1 MTDHQIADES
11 ISLSIEALELFSVGL
26 DKSQKDLIS
35 GVACAIAGLRELQE
49 RRNADTGPC
58 KYCGGTGY
66 FRWQQSAN
74 TFPCP
79 CKGCDP
85 SEAPQQEVKSALE
98 IGMSRYAGA
107 MQKLA
112 DSGY

>member
-1 MTDHQIADES
+1 MGNEAKNLRTAD
-11 ISLSIEALELFSVGL
+11 SIEVLMLLTIDMSPSSIEPLAQKIL
-26 DKSQKDLIS
+26 DAIDDLN
-35 GVACAIAGLRELQE
+35 ELQE
-49 RRNADTGPC
+49 RRNADAGPC

-66 FRWQQSAN
+66 FRWKKSAN

-79 CKGCDP
+79 CMGCDP
-85 SEAPQQEVKSALE
+85 SEAPQQELKSALE

-112 DSGY
+112 ERDK